1 MTVAISTASIPWDLR
16 RRGLKDSIRH
26 DKRVR
31 EAIKQNL
38 RELIGE
44 ETIITSDGQKM
55 VKIPVRYLDQYRFRV
70 DRATNGR
77 GVGQGPGNVGD
88 VIASDGDDS
97 GPGQAGNQPGQE
109 IYEAEMSLD
118 ELTRMMLEDL
128 ALPWLEE
135 KAKDQVK
142 TTTVRYEDIRKK
154 GPLANLDWR
163 RTLKENVK
171 RQSAKGEARVG
182 KIVEDDL
189 RIRVPQVH
197 EEFHSNCAVY
207 LLMDRSGSMTTEKKY
222 ITKSFFFWM
231 VRFLQL
237 KYRTV
242 ETVFIAHDTE
252 AAVVPEK
259 DFFILSNSGGTMCS
273 SAYALALDHVTKF
286 HPPSRWNNYIFHFSD
301 GDNFADDNPRCIHLI
316 RELLKV
322 STMVGYGEVNYD
334 EFFSGNS
341 GRGLYRAPQWSTLVR
356 EFKSIDHPRFV
367 TVTIDRRE
375 QVYEALREFLKVREN
390 A

>member
-1 MTVAISTASIPWDLR
+1 MSIVVCNMEIPWDLR

-55 VKIPVRYLDQYRFRV
+55 IKIPVRYLDQYRFIF

-77 GVGQGPGNVGD
+77 GVGQGPGNPGD
-88 VIASDGDDS
+88 VIAKEGDGAGG
-97 GPGQAGNQPGQE
+97 GPGGNQPGQE

-118 ELTRMMLEDL
+118 DLTRMMVEDL

-135 KAKDQVK
+135 KAKDQIK

-154 GPLANLDWR
+154 GPLVNLDWR
-163 RTLKENVK
+163 RSLRENIK
-171 RQSAKGEARVG
+171 RQAAKGETKVG
-182 KIVEDDL
+182 KITDDDL
-189 RIRVPQVH
+189 RFRVPEIH
-197 EEFHSNCAVY
+197 EEYQSNCAVY

-242 ETVFIAHDTE
+242 ETIFIAHDTE
-252 AAVVPEK
+252 AAIVPEK
-259 DFFILSNSGGTMCS
+259 DFFTLSNSGGTRCS
-273 SAYALALDHVTKF
+273 SAYQVALDHITKH
-286 HPPSRWNNYIFHFSD
+286 HPRTRWNNYVFHFSD
-301 GDNFADDNPRCIHLI
+301 GDNFADDNPRCIRLI
-316 RELLKV
+316 KELLDV

-334 EFFSGNS
+334 EFF
-341 GRGLYRAPQWSTLVR
+341 RGKSTYTPFRDPPWSTLYR
-356 EFKSIDHPRFV
+356 QLGTIHHPRFIP
-367 TVTIDRRE
+367 VTIERRE

-390 A
+390 

>member
-1 MTVAISTASIPWDLR
+1 MSVVVSNMAIPWDLR

-31 EAIKQNL
+31 DAIKQNL
-38 RELIGE
+38 KDLIAE
-44 ETIITSDGQKM
+44 ETIITSDGHKM
-55 VKIPVRYLDQYRFRV
+55 VKIPVRYLDQYRFIFE
-70 DRATNGR
+70 RATNGR

-88 VIASDGDDS
+88 VIAGDGD
-97 GPGQAGNQPGQE
+97 GQAPGQAGNQPGHE

-118 ELTRMMLEDL
+118 ELTQLMLEDF
-128 ALPWLEE
+128 ALPWLQE
-135 KAKDQVK
+135 KAKDQIK
-142 TTTVRYEDIRKK
+142 TTTIRYEDLRKK
-154 GPLANLDWR
+154 GSMSNLDWR
-163 RTLKENVK
+163 RTLKQNIK
-171 RQSAKGEARVG
+171 RQSARGKSHVG
-182 KIVEDDL
+182 KIADDDL
-189 RIRVPQVH
+189 RYRVPNVR
-197 EEFHSNCAVY
+197 EEYHSNCAVY

-252 AAVVPEK
+252 AAIVPEK

-273 SAYALALDHVTKF
+273 SAYAVALDHITKF
-286 HPPSRWNNYIFHFSD
+286 HPQTRWNNYVFHFSD

-316 RELLKV
+316 KELLKV

-334 EFFSGNS
+334 EFFSANP

-356 EFKSIDHPRFV
+356 EFKTIEHPRFV
-367 TVTIDRRE
+367 TVTIDKRE
-375 QVYEALREFLKVREN
+375 HVYEALREFLKVREG
-390 A
+390 

>member
-1 MTVAISTASIPWDLR
+1 MN
-16 RRGLKDSIRH
+16 DSIRH

-31 EAIKQNL
+31 EAIKENL

-55 VKIPVRYLDQYRFRV
+55 VKIPIRYLDQYRFIF

-77 GVGQGPGNVGD
+77 GVGQGPGDVGD
-88 VIASDGDDS
+88 VIASDDEGNA
-97 GPGQAGNQPGQE
+97 PGQAGNQPGQE

-163 RTLKENVK
+163 RTLKENIK
-171 RQSAKGEARVG
+171 RQSAKGKNHVG
-182 KIVEDDL
+182 KIADNDL
-189 RIRVPQVH
+189 RFRVPKVH
-197 EEFHSNCAVY
+197 EEFHSNCAIY
-207 LLMDRSGSMTTEKKY
+207 LLMDRSGSMATEKKN
-222 ITKSFFFWM
+222 ITKSFFFWK
-231 VRFLQL
+231 VRFLKL
-237 KYRTV
+237 KNRTV
-242 ETVFIAHDTE
+242 ETIFIAHDTE

-273 SAYALALDHVTKF
+273 SAYSLALDHITKH
-286 HPPSRWNNYIFHFSD
+286 HPHSRWNNYVFHFSD

-316 RELLKV
+316 KDLLKV

-334 EFFSGNS
+334 EFFSANS

-356 EFKSIDHPRFV
+356 EFKAIDHPRFV
-367 TVTIDRRE
+367 TATIDKRE

-390 A
+390 